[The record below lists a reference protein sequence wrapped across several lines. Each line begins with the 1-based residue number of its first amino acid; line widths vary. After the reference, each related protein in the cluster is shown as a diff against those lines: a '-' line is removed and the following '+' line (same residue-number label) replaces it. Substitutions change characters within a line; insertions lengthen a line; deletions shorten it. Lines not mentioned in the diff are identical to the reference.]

1 LALKASIE
9 ATGRQR
15 PAGCSKIC
23 GGFRDARTAASA
35 QLSTVEVL
43 AQRRPGIILLREAAA
58 LQLGDNEL
66 DEFADVVHRSGAA
79 TEGEAAVGPGLE
91 MHPLELVDDRL
102 RRAGCDQDAIHQ
114 EAPAEFLERLLRVDG
129 LEQLLEAAEIALLGA
144 NLVGEVG
151 KPHARFRGR
160 EVDA

>member
-1 LALKASIE
+1 
-9 ATGRQR
+9 GRLQQDLWR
-15 PAGCSKIC
+15 LS
-23 GGFRDARTAASA
+23 RRENRRSA
-35 QLSTVEVL
+35 QPSTVEVL

-58 LQLGDNEL
+58 PQLGDNEL
-66 DEFADVVHRSGAA
+66 DEFADVVHRSVAA
-79 TEGEAAVGPGLE
+79 TEDEAAVGPGLE

-102 RRAGCDQDAIHQ
+102 RLAGAHQDAINQ
-114 EAPAEFLERLLRVDG
+114 EAPAELLERLLRVDG

-160 EVDA
+160 EVDAVLRRHLDEAR